1 MIENQT
7 IAQNISDLL
16 LKITRELDESLLQVQ
31 EKCSENEFIAY
42 RKVIAQIMSIIYWD
56 ALKYIYIKHPS
67 LKPKVLD

>member
-16 LKITRELDESLLQVQ
+16 LKITRELNESLLQVQ

-56 ALKYIYIKHPS
+56 ALKYIYIKHPN
-67 LKPKVLD
+67 LKPKELD

>member
-67 LKPKVLD
+67 LKPKELD